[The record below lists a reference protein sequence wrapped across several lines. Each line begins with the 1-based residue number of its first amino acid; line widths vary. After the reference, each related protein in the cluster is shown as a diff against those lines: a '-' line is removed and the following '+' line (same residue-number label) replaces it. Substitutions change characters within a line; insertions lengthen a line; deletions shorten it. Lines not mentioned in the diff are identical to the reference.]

1 MNDEQISE
9 IERKK
14 RFLKR
19 YRKNIACINRLKEK
33 LVTLE
38 SRITAIR
45 SPNYSGMPRGGTPV
59 TIDDLLADKD
69 DLEQRIKRL
78 RAKGNNLRSEIID
91 EIDSLDDV
99 RYCDILEDFFIGCKS
114 LEDIADDGGYSVRHV
129 YRLYSEAVT
138 QLALNRQ

>member
-19 YRKNIACINRLKEK
+19 YRKNTACIMRLEEK
-33 LVTLE
+33 LKTLDG
-38 SRITAIR
+38 RIKAIR
-45 SPNYSGMPRGGTPV
+45 SPNYSGMPRGGQPV

-69 DLEQRIKRL
+69 EIERRIERL
-78 RAKGNNLRSEIID
+78 RAKGKDLRAEILD

-99 RYCDILEDFFIGCKS
+99 RYCDILEEFFIGCKS
-114 LEDIADDGGYSVRHV
+114 LDDIADDGGYSVRHV

-138 QLALNRQ
+138 RLALNRQ

>member
-9 IERKK
+9 VERKK

-19 YRKNIACINRLKEK
+19 YRKNVACINRLKEK
-33 LVTLE
+33 LETLDG
-38 SRITAIR
+38 RIKAIR

-59 TIDDLLADKD
+59 TIDDLLADKNE
-69 DLEQRIKRL
+69 LERRIKRL
-78 RAKGNNLRSEIID
+78 RAKGDGLRAEIID
-91 EIDSLDDV
+91 EIDTLEDV

-114 LEDIADDGGYSVRHV
+114 LEDIADDEGYSVRHV

-138 QLALNRQ
+138 RLALNRQ